1 MNISIMD
8 FEKFCKGKRFTQ
20 FIFNTSDQPNKRIG
34 MGNCNSIMRFAT
46 VHVVLC
52 PDTVYFRSKHK
63 ESYIAFANIT
73 GIEYESSEAEI
84 TNTIY
89 IKCKDPD
96 DSSKEETYIVLAQR
110 T

>member
-8 FEKFCKGKRFTQ
+8 FEKFCKEKKLNN

-34 MGNCNSIMRFAT
+34 MGNCNSVMRFAT

-52 PDTVYFRSKHK
+52 PDTIVFKSKHK
-63 ESYIAFANIT
+63 ESYISFTNIRNIQFVS
-73 GIEYESSEAEI
+73 GESGI
-84 TNTIY
+84 TNTIH
-89 IKCKDPD
+89 ITCKDPD
-96 DSSKEETYIVLAQR
+96 IDSKEERYIMLGQR